1 MFEVTIK
8 ITGLESMAAAL
19 NNLAAAMAG
28 SHGLTA
34 QQPAAPVQPTA
45 PVQQP
50 VPAQQAAPTQ
60 QTPVQQVAPVQQPEV
75 PVQQAAS
82 VQPAAPVQPAA
93 LVQPA
98 APVQQTP
105 LQTSTISY
113 TLDDLARAAM
123 TLMDSGKQAELQQ
136 LLAQFGV
143 EALPVLPPQHYGAFA
158 TALRGLGAQ
167 I

>member
-8 ITGLESMAAAL
+8 ITGLESMAAAV

-28 SHGLTA
+28 NHGLTA
-34 QQPAAPVQPTA
+34 QQQAPAQQQPTVQQAA

-50 VPAQQAAPTQ
+50 TAQQAAPVQ
-60 QTPVQQVAPVQQPEV
+60 QAPMQQVAPVQQ
-75 PVQQAAS
+75 Q
-82 VQPAAPVQPAA
+82 AAPVQPA
-93 LVQPA
+93 
-98 APVQQTP
+98 PV
-105 LQTSTISY
+105 QTSTISY

>member
-1 MFEVTIK
+1 MFEATIK
-8 ITGLESMAAAL
+8 ITGLASMAAAV
-19 NNLAAAMAG
+19 NNLAAAIAG
-28 SHGLTA
+28 NHGLTA
-34 QQPAAPVQPTA
+34 QQQTPAQQPIVQQAAPVQ
-45 PVQQP
+45 QQ
-50 VPAQQAAPTQ
+50 VAPAQQAPVQ
-60 QTPVQQVAPVQQPEV
+60 QTPVQQVAPAQQQTA
-75 PVQQAAS
+75 PVQQA
-82 VQPAAPVQPAA
+82 PV
-93 LVQPA
+93 
-98 APVQQTP
+98 
-105 LQTSTISY
+105 QTSTISY